1 MGVGVIVVVMVDGP
15 TDSQNCGGGALE
27 AGSDDVGVAG
37 IVYVVIEGP
46 SVIVP
51 TGSQYWGGG
60 AQAIGGIPG
69 EILVG
74 PHCGGE

>member
-1 MGVGVIVVVMVDGP
+1 MVDGP
-15 TDSQNCGGGALE
+15 TDSQNCGGGALVG
-27 AGSDDVGVAG
+27 GSDDVGVEG
-37 IVYVVIEGP
+37 ILCVVIEGP

-60 AQAIGGIPG
+60 AHAIGGIPD

-74 PHCGGE
+74 PHCGGA